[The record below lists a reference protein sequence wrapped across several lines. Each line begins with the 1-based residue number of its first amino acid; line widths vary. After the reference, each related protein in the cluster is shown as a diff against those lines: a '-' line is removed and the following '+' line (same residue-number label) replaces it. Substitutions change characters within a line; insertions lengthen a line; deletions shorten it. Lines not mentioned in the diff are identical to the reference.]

1 MYIYIYNLYIYIYT
15 YIYIYIYIHFGL
27 KGVYFHKNMQ
37 ADLVIWYN
45 NEQFLIMKDFECQ

>member
-1 MYIYIYNLYIYIYT
+1 MYIYIIYIYIYT
-15 YIYIYIYIHFGL
+15 HIYIYIYIHFGL

-45 NEQFLIMKDFECQ
+45 NEQFLIMKDFKCQ